1 MGVEVATRGM
11 HCKRC
16 GTTQFDERAVEHQQ
30 RAAATE
36 IVDRGIRTS
45 AELTFVRKVMGLG
58 ARELARLLDVHHKT
72 VARWERRRA
81 APPRMVAFVIGEL
94 FTLPYTTRRKLEQ
107 AASELPPSTS
117 APVKA
122 QAKSGKTQA
131 KRVKARGKPAKAKA
145 KPAKAKAKSAKAP
158 PAKAKPAEAKAKPA
172 KARRRASRA
181 G

>member
-131 KRVKARGKPAKAKA
+131 KRVKARGKPAKT

-158 PAKAKPAEAKAKPA
+158 PAKA
-172 KARRRASRA
+172 RRRASRA